1 MLWVLFAI
9 LLTLWLL
16 ALIAGGFGALIHSVI
31 ALSKSEAEAVALPVS
46 EAIHGPEF
54 HG

>member
-9 LLTLWLL
+9 LLTLWVL

-31 ALSKSEAEAVALPVS
+31 TLSKSEAEPVPLSVS

-54 HG
+54 RA